1 MQLQDIRG
9 VGPSVIRKLERL
21 GIHTV
26 RDLLYHFPFRYVDR
40 TRSLKVVD
48 IKMVSEETFHCIG
61 TIHHIKKI
69 RLRNRREMS
78 TAQLKDDTGY
88 INATWFNNPYIASQY
103 KEGDQV
109 IFSGVMSKGK
119 FSNPKIKKIHSQ
131 EDIDRFATI
140 EAVYPETKGLK
151 SYLINRYIKEVV
163 THLPANSELLFE
175 PLPKT
180 VRENEGLLPV
190 ITGLQF
196 IHFPQNQEELKRAR
210 ERFAFEEIYKILL
223 LARERKKHIVSIPA
237 TPLRVNWA
245 KHKQLLKHVSFELTQ
260 SQEQALQ
267 EIFTDMEKKV
277 PMHRLLNGD
286 VGSGKTIVAAAAMWQ
301 AVHNG
306 TQAILLAPTSVLARQ
321 HYETFHNLFQ
331 DSGID
336 IFLETSATHRH
347 IADKQELLAQ
357 GELHNQIIIG
367 THALIHRAEL
377 LRNVGLVVI
386 DEQHRFGVAQR
397 EFLEYVAHINSEEKT
412 TKVLP
417 HTLSMSATPIPRS
430 MALTFFGDIDVSFLE
445 KPVERKPII
454 TRIIANQE
462 IESQMYEWIRTQISR
477 NEAQVYVVCPLI
489 EESKVIDAKAVTL
502 EFENL
507 KRLYPEFK
515 VELLH
520 GRLSQTKKDEVL
532 SRFKARDFEVLVS
545 TSVIEVGI
553 DNPNATIMIIEGAE
567 RFGLAQ
573 LHQIRGRVGRSDKQS
588 YCFLKPTQL
597 RSNSRLEFFAGTN
610 DGFKIAE
617 YDLQTRGPGEVYGD
631 IQAGIP
637 DLKIA
642 NIMDLELVKRV
653 KKYIV

>member
-1 MQLQDIRG
+1 
-9 VGPSVIRKLERL
+9 
-21 GIHTV
+21 
-26 RDLLYHFPFRYVDR
+26 
-40 TRSLKVVD
+40 
-48 IKMVSEETFHCIG
+48 MVNEETFHCIG

-69 RLRNRREMS
+69 LLRNRREMS

-131 EDIDRFATI
+131 EDIDRFAKI

-151 SYLINRYIKEVV
+151 SYLINGYIKEVV
-163 THLPANSELLFE
+163 THLPENSELLFE

-180 VRENEGLLPV
+180 VRESEGLLPV

-210 ERFAFEEIYKILL
+210 ERFGFEEIYKILL

-237 TPLRVNWA
+237 TPLQINQA
-245 KHKQLLKHVSFELTQ
+245 KHEELLKHVSFELTP
-260 SQEQALQ
+260 SQEKALQ
-267 EIFTDMEKKV
+267 EIFADMQKKA

-286 VGSGKTIVAAAAMWQ
+286 VGSGKTIVAAAAMRQTVANGMQ
-301 AVHNG
+301 AV
-306 TQAILLAPTSVLARQ
+306 LLAPTSVLARQ
-321 HYETFHNLFQ
+321 HYETFSRLLQNT
-331 DSGID
+331 DVD
-336 IFLETSATHRH
+336 IFLETSSTRKH
-347 IADKQELLAQ
+347 ITSKQELLAQ
-357 GELHNQIIIG
+357 EGSLTNQILIG
-367 THALIHRAEL
+367 THALLHRAKL
-377 LRNVGLVVI
+377 LHNVGMVVI

-397 EFLEYVAHINSEEKT
+397 EFLEQAGQVQSAKRSPQA
-412 TKVLP
+412 LP

-430 MALTFFGDIDVSFLE
+430 MALTFFGDIEVSFLE

-454 TRIIANQE
+454 TRIISNQT
-462 IESQMYEWIRTQISR
+462 IESQMYEWIRTQIAR
-477 NEAQVYVVCPLI
+477 NNAQIYVVCPLI
-489 EESKVIDAKAVTL
+489 EESKVIDARAVTM
-502 EFENL
+502 EFESL
-507 KRLYPEFK
+507 KKLYPEFK

-520 GRLSQTKKDEVL
+520 GRLSQTVKDEIL
-532 SRFKARDFEVLVS
+532 SRYKAQDFHMLVS

-573 LHQIRGRVGRSDKQS
+573 LHQIRGRVGRSEKQS

-597 RSNSRLEFFAGTN
+597 QSNSRIEFFADTN

-617 YDLQTRGPGEVYGD
+617 YDLKTRGPGEVYGD

-642 NIMDLELVKRV
+642 NIMDIELVKKV
-653 KKYIV
+653 KEYIQ